1 MVTLTSQSSS
11 DWEMRSWSALRE
23 VRGCLNLPAGH
34 GSVRV
39 GEWREDGGPDPLP
52 TQPERVVVYL
62 LYLHKFPLNKGC
74 RSSRK
79 FANAPGGWCS
89 PGVGHREGSG
99 SPFASCP
106 LSAVLGAQ
114 RGGRGAKQKQVTKG
128 LGPALGQTAAAHS
141 AVLARAGVCV
151 CVNRPVR
158 AHTGMQCLFASMC
171 CVRVSLCIRVLW
183 SLYLCGYACVY
194 VCVGVCLVF
203 VCESAWVCVC
213 VCPRTGHDNP
223 VPALLLCG
231 PPGGSFTLEPFSP
244 LWSEQPVALA
254 VDKPFYQDIPRV
266 MNDTIPHHWAQG
278 PRAPPGG

>member
-99 SPFASCP
+99 SPLASCP

-114 RGGRGAKQKQVTKG
+114 RGGRSVPEQ
-128 LGPALGQTAAAHS
+128 S
-141 AVLARAGVCV
+141 R
-151 CVNRPVR
+151 NR
-158 AHTGMQCLFASMC
+158 
-171 CVRVSLCIRVLW
+171 
-183 SLYLCGYACVY
+183 
-194 VCVGVCLVF
+194 
-203 VCESAWVCVC
+203 
-213 VCPRTGHDNP
+213 
-223 VPALLLCG
+223 
-231 PPGGSFTLEPFSP
+231 
-244 LWSEQPVALA
+244 
-254 VDKPFYQDIPRV
+254 
-266 MNDTIPHHWAQG
+266 
-278 PRAPPGG
+278 